1 MNGRLRSV
9 AASLLVLLVGC
20 GGAGID
26 GAAPRVY
33 GGADEMVAEAR
44 LGIPGISAD
53 ELRTK
58 IENEDPFFLI
68 DVREWDEADSGAIDG
83 SFLLPRGVLE
93 FRIGDEDYWDSE
105 GMFVPEKGEEIIVY
119 SNRGNRGAL
128 AAEALTKL
136 GYDNVKN
143 LTGGWVVWAYGPDA
157 LEIEEAKP
165 EEGGCG

>member
-1 MNGRLRSV
+1 MRFV

-33 GGADEMVAEAR
+33 GGADEMVTEAR
-44 LGIPGISAD
+44 LGIPEISAD
-53 ELRTK
+53 DLRGK
-58 IENEDPFFLI
+58 IDNEDMFFLI
-68 DVREWDEADSGAIDG
+68 DVRGWDEADSGAIDG

-93 FRIGDEDYWDSE
+93 FRIADEDYWDSE
-105 GMFVPEKGEEIIVY
+105 GMFVPEKGEELILY
-119 SNRGNRGAL
+119 SNRGKRSAL
-128 AAEALTKL
+128 AAEALIKL
-136 GYDNVKN
+136 GYGNVKS
-143 LTGGWVVWAYGPDA
+143 LAGGWVVWAYGPDA